1 MSADQSVQTV
11 TKVDPVTFELVRNS
25 LKAVCAEM
33 ALVVSKTAYSV
44 AINEGKDFAGTVSD
58 ASGSLVTQS
67 DYDLPA
73 FVGLSMYSTK
83 EVVKQIGLEN
93 MEPDDTY
100 WINDPYVASTHCNDM
115 HFVRPVFYEGKVA
128 AFVEST
134 AHWSDVGGAVPG
146 SLNSRATSY
155 FEEGVRLPAVRV
167 YRKGELQRDV
177 VSLVMTNVRD
187 SWERMGDLNA
197 QCSALKTGDLRL
209 QEMFKKHG
217 LQTVW
222 DCMEELQSYSE
233 RLIRNALTA
242 IPDGT
247 YETEDFNDQVFE
259 TGNPAAFRVKLTI
272 EGDHATFDLSESDD
286 TVPGSINTTIVSTT
300 SSLFNS
306 LGAILPPM
314 PMNAGVMRAI
324 TIKTRRG
331 SICHALPPTAVSL
344 QASSME
350 ILVGCGVQVLSKA
363 LPERGAGTC
372 STILN
377 TVFTGIDNR
386 EGFGNAPFL
395 EYVWAVGGM
404 GGTKYKDGPN
414 VIGTAFTATIQ
425 NIPAEM
431 QERRFPLFWRRY
443 QIKQDTGGP
452 GERRGG
458 LGLDQICEFP
468 YVGGHLTNFGNRA
481 EIGPP
486 GCFEGERGAT
496 AGLVLNR
503 DTENE
508 RRVGLVSVNVP
519 VDSGETFHFWSAGGG
534 GYGDPLDRTVEN
546 VVDDIRDDFLSI
558 GKAREQY
565 GVVVAERDRRTLDYD
580 VDATATEKL
589 RKEMRAQRS

>member
-1 MSADQSVQTV
+1 MSEAVQSPM
-11 TKVDPVTFELVRNS
+11 KVDPVTFELVRNS
-25 LKAVCAEM
+25 LKAACAEM

-44 AINEGKDFAGTVSD
+44 AINEGKDFAGTISD
-58 ASGSLVTQS
+58 AKGNLVTQS

-93 MEPDDTY
+93 MEPDDIY

-115 HFVRPVFYEGKVA
+115 HFVRPVFYEGRVA

-146 SLNSRATSY
+146 SLNSRAVTHY
-155 FEEGVRLPAVRV
+155 DEGVRLPAVRV

-197 QCSALKTGDLRL
+197 QCSALRTGDSRL
-209 QEMFKKHG
+209 QEMFRKHG

-222 DCMEELQSYSE
+222 DCMEELQDYSE
-233 RLIRNALTA
+233 RMIRSALRS

-247 YETEDFNDQVFE
+247 YKTEDYNDQVFE
-259 TGNPAAFRVKLTI
+259 SGNPAAFRVTLTI
-272 EGDHATFDLSESDD
+272 EGDHATFDLSDSDE

-324 TIKTRRG
+324 DIKTRRG

-350 ILVGCGVQVLSKA
+350 ILVGCGVQVLSQA

-377 TVFTGIDNR
+377 TVFTGIDER
-386 EGFGNAPFL
+386 ETFGEEPFL

-404 GGTKYKDGPN
+404 GGTKYKDGPS
-414 VIGTAFTATIQ
+414 VVGTAFTATIQ
-425 NIPAEM
+425 NIPAEL
-431 QERRFPLFWRRY
+431 QERRYPLFWRRY
-443 QIKQDTGGP
+443 QIKPNTGGP
-452 GERRGG
+452 GKRRGG
-458 LGLDQICEFP
+458 LGLDQLCEFP
-468 YVGGHLTNFGNRA
+468 FVGGQLTNFGNRA
-481 EIGPP
+481 EMGPP
-486 GCFEGERGAT
+486 GCFGGERGAT
-496 AGLVLNR
+496 AGLVMNEG
-503 DTENE
+503 TENE
-508 RRVGLVSVNVP
+508 RRVGLVAVNVP
-519 VDSGETFHFWSAGGG
+519 VSVGETLHYWSAGGG
-534 GYGDPLDRTVEN
+534 GYGDPLDRAIED
-546 VVDDIRDDFLSI
+546 VVADVQDDLLSI
-558 GKAREQY
+558 ANAREQY
-565 GVVVAERDRRTLDYD
+565 GVVMSERDRQTLDYAVD
-580 VDATATEKL
+580 VAATDAL
-589 RKEMRAQRS
+589 RKELRAQRA